1 MRFLYFINLTL
12 LLFFNINS
20 ISYSCDFTKITMGTK
35 ISEIENKYED
45 LSITINDNYEDST
58 LLFTFDTSLFC
69 KDDLL
74 KNSFMNIYVKEKKLI
89 GIQIEGL
96 DVDQNNLA
104 IYKFAQ
110 DNFGLENE
118 KAKLAN
124 WVGAVDLSSNSN
136 SVIYGKVM
144 GFDGIFETL
153 EISSVEYADYM
164 IGGDIIEVFQ

>member
-1 MRFLYFINLTL
+1 
-12 LLFFNINS
+12 
-20 ISYSCDFTKITMGTK
+20 
-35 ISEIENKYED
+35 
-45 LSITINDNYEDST
+45 
-58 LLFTFDTSLFC
+58 
-69 KDDLL
+69 
-74 KNSFMNIYVKEKKLI
+74 MNIYVKEKKLI

-164 IGGDIIEVFQ
+164 IGGDIIEVFQWLEI